1 MTIDTELYPPEK
13 SPSQEKGRS
22 ISSISS
28 LKIRDFRLYLFSILF
43 GFNGA
48 QMVMVARGWLVYT
61 MTDSPL
67 ALGLVGA
74 ALGLPLVLLSL
85 FGGALADQI
94 RKRNLLIVT
103 QAVFTSLNLIIV
115 LLIQA
120 ELIAIWHLIAAAF
133 AGGVTLAFNIP
144 TRQAFLMDLVGKKD
158 LTNAIALNSVTM
170 NVCRIASPALA
181 GVLIKLLDIPGV
193 YWIVVCSNLISL
205 FFLVAIQGR
214 GKIITRPQAPLI
226 QNIKDGLHYVQES
239 RIIFTLLVIAFIPIL
254 VAMPYQMLLPVF
266 AKSVFQAGETGL
278 GLLMSSVGAGALLG
292 SSAVAILSNYRQK
305 GLLMLAA
312 GATFGVFLVLFAY
325 APSLL
330 IASICLLFVGSGSS
344 MFMTLTNSLIMENT
358 PEAYVGRVMSLF
370 VMTFG
375 LMPLAVLPAG
385 GLAEFVG
392 APLVVAGGG
401 VILFLVIAG
410 VYFSRSDIRQL
421 K

>member
-1 MTIDTELYPPEK
+1 MTIDIESTQSEP
-13 SPSQEKGRS
+13 SPLEDKGRLNS
-22 ISSISS
+22 AISS
-28 LKIRDFRLYLFSILF
+28 LKIRDFRLYLFSIFF

-67 ALGLVGA
+67 ALGMVGA

-85 FGGALADQI
+85 FGGALADQV

-103 QAVFTSLNLIIV
+103 QAVFTFLNLIIV

-120 ELIAIWHLIAAAF
+120 ELIAVWHLIAAAF
-133 AGGVTLAFNIP
+133 IGGVTLAFNIP
-144 TRQAFLMDLVGKKD
+144 ARQAFLMDLVGKKD

-193 YWIVVCSNLISL
+193 YWIIVCSNLVSL
-205 FFLVAIQGR
+205 FFLAAIPGQG
-214 GKIITRPQAPLI
+214 KMKLQSQAPLMR
-226 QNIKDGLHYVQES
+226 NIKDGLHYVRKN
-239 RIIFTLLVIAFIPIL
+239 RIIFTLLVIAFVPIL

-266 AKSVFQAGETGL
+266 AKSVFHAGETGL
-278 GLLMSSVGAGALLG
+278 GLLMSSVGVGALLG
-292 SSAVAILSNYRQK
+292 SSTVVLLSNYRKK
-305 GLLMLAA
+305 GRLMLAA
-312 GATFGVFLVLFAY
+312 GAVFGVFLVLFAN
-325 APSLL
+325 ASSLW
-330 IASICLLFVGSGSS
+330 IASVCLLFVGAGSA
-344 MFMTLTNSLIMENT
+344 MFMILTNSLIMENT

-385 GLAEFVG
+385 GLSEFIG
-392 APLVVAGGG
+392 APLVVTGGG
-401 VILFLVIAG
+401 VILFLVICG
-410 VYFSRSDIRQL
+410 VCLSRADIRQL